1 MIRLQQWP
9 IFLLFVLCL
18 SLGAVTIAQ
27 GQDTGTT
34 VSPLNVR
41 TRPGTESEVIT
52 LVPDRVPVIIEGRN
66 SIGNWILI
74 HTKDNAIRGWVAT
87 RYVVFD
93 DGVNLDMMPVTNEW
107 LSAAAAP
114 PPTESAPASENAGET
129 PITGNNAPPPPPPA
143 GSPTGTTTTILNMR
157 VGPGTGYDKVN
168 QAPQGTD
175 IIIEGRNA
183 PGDWLLV
190 RTPDNL
196 ARGWVAAR
204 YVQLGA
210 GIILNNQPIVD
221 EIVGE
226 QPEGAEEV
234 PNIVLPTGSLE
245 EMRARLE
252 SIPVLYNMVN
262 DRVIEIFDRGKEMGN
277 NPRVFMKVGDSLT
290 ALEVFLIGFGDPSKY
305 DLGPYGYLQETI
317 DFFSVPPRPG
327 ASTSFTNQ
335 SIAAQRGFVS
345 AAVFDGAWVNPAV
358 CSEAPLYCEY
368 GQIKPSVAII
378 MFGSQDMQV
387 VGAYTFQANMY
398 RMVDDLVK
406 RGVIPVLTTIPGHPD
421 FHWEDAIVF
430 NNIILNISRDYN
442 IPVIN
447 LWKVTV
453 TMPNYGVRQD
463 DLMHLSHGGNMF
475 SFANGEENIYGA
487 NARNLFTLQALDELR
502 RNVLLR

>member
-1 MIRLQQWP
+1 MIRLQRWP
-9 IFLLFVLCL
+9 IFLLLVLCL

-27 GQDTGTT
+27 GQDSGTT

-74 HTKDNAIRGWVAT
+74 HTQDNGIRGWVAT
-87 RYVVFD
+87 RFVVFD
-93 DGVNLDMMPVTNEW
+93 DGVNLDLIPVTNEW
-107 LSAAAAP
+107 LTAAP
-114 PPTESAPASENAGET
+114 APVVTPENGGEV
-129 PITGNNAPPPPPPA
+129 PVAENNTQPLPPPPA
-143 GSPTGTTTTILNMR
+143 GTAAGQTITTLNMR

-168 QAPQGTD
+168 QAPQGAD

-183 PGDWLLV
+183 LGDWLLV
-190 RTPDNL
+190 RTPDNT
-196 ARGWVAAR
+196 ARGWVATR
-204 YVQLGA
+204 FVRVGA
-210 GIILNNQPIVD
+210 GVILNNQPILD

-226 QPEGAEEV
+226 QPEGVEEV
-234 PNIVLPTGSLE
+234 PNIVLPTGNLE
-245 EMRARLE
+245 EMYARLD
-252 SIPVLYNMVN
+252 STPVLHNMVN
-262 DRVIEIFDRGKEMGN
+262 SRVIEIFDRGQEMGN

-290 ALEVFLIGFGDPSKY
+290 ALEVFMIGFGVGGKY
-305 DLGPYGYLQETI
+305 NLGPYGHLQATI
-317 DFFSVPPRPG
+317 DFFSVPPRAG
-327 ASTSFTNQ
+327 ATTSFTNQ

-387 VGAYTFQANMY
+387 VGAYGFQANMY

-406 RGVIPVLTTIPGHPD
+406 RGVIPVLTTVPGHPN

-442 IPVIN
+442 VPVIN

-453 TMPNYGVRQD
+453 PMPNSGVRHD
-463 DLMHLSHGGNMF
+463 DLIHLSHGENMF
-475 SFANGEENIYGA
+475 TFANGEEATYGA
-487 NARNLFTLQALDELR
+487 NARNLLTLQALDELR